1 MTRTLRTSLL
11 FPALLLLHCLHAQC
25 PGCIPDLSCVSDPAF
40 PTLCPSAP
48 PDATA
53 GEPYQADLTFW
64 LPPSFTDPGT
74 GFAVNFLQMTVTGV
88 QGLPLGLD
96 FETNAPGSVYFP
108 PQNAY
113 GCARVCGTP
122 LIAGTYAIEIA
133 VLASVEA
140 SGFNLNVPQTFS
152 LLLNVLPGS
161 GGNTSFT
168 YGPTAGC
175 GSVTASFE
183 ALIDGSPQITSYLW
197 DLGNGSTS
205 TAAVPPAQTYTTAG
219 IHVISLQTT
228 ISAPVLDTLILTG
241 VNDNWC
247 GDVEEPDVP
256 FVGCTGTP
264 DPYFVLTDG
273 GGNTYTSSTVDNST
287 TATWTGLGLV
297 LDTPPYS
304 ISFYDEDAV
313 SQNDLLGTYNLPAG
327 SLGTTFFNV
336 AGGTTGN
343 VRINLQVQQSFND
356 TDTVTVFAVPDLSL
370 IEDEATGTLCATPDD
385 LVNYVWFHD
394 GDTVP
399 NASGP
404 CLLPDSAGLWWAEAI
419 SAQGCST
426 VSDTAVICPTVTIER
441 DGLTLFVP
449 NVFTSYAWSTNGQ
462 PIGGD
467 QPFLIA
473 PADGTYTLTVTDAN
487 GCTVTVTYV
496 LSTVGVAEVAGT
508 LPLHVFPNPS
518 DGRFTMSLPAGAGAG
533 QGRLVDASGRE
544 VQRFTLPGG
553 TTQHSLA
560 ANVAPG
566 SYILLVE
573 GQEGLRWQ
581 ARVVVE

>member
-11 FPALLLLHCLHAQC
+11 LPALLLFHCLHAQC
-25 PGCIPDLSCVSDPAF
+25 PGCVPDLTCVSDPAF

-53 GEPYQADLTFW
+53 GVAYQADLTFW
-64 LPPSFTDPGT
+64 LPPTFTDPGT
-74 GFAVNFLQMTVTGV
+74 GFTVNFQQMTVTGV
-88 QGLPLGLD
+88 QGLPFGLS
-96 FETNAPGSVYFP
+96 FQTNAPGSVYY
-108 PQNAY
+108 PQENAY

-122 LIAGTYAIEIA
+122 LTPGTFAVDIA
-133 VLASVEA
+133 VLASVNFN
-140 SGFNLNVPQTFS
+140 GFNIDVPQTFS

-183 ALIDGSPQITSYLW
+183 ALINGSPQITAYLW

-205 TAAVPPAQTYTTAG
+205 TAAVPPPQTYSTPG

-247 GDVEEPDVP
+247 GAVEEPDVP

-313 SQNDLLGTYNLPAG
+313 SQNDLLGTFNLPTG

-343 VRINLQVQQSFND
+343 VRIGLQVQQSFSD
-356 TDTVTVFAVPDLSL
+356 TDTVTVFAVPELSL
-370 IEDEATGTLCATPDD
+370 QQDEGNGTLCATPND

-399 NASGP
+399 NADGP
-404 CLLPDSAGLWWAEAI
+404 CLLPDSAGLWWVEAI
-419 SAQGCST
+419 SAQGCSAT
-426 VSDTAVICPTVTIER
+426 SDTAVVCPTVTIER

-487 GCTVTVTYV
+487 GCEVTVIYV
-496 LSTVGVAEVAGT
+496 LSTVGVAEQAGVRS
-508 LPLHVFPNPS
+508 LPVFPNPS
-518 DGRFTMSLPAGAGAG
+518 DGRFTITLPAGIG
-533 QGRLVDASGRE
+533 QALARLVDASGRL
-544 VQRFTLPGG
+544 VQRFAMAGGVDQHTLSASV
-553 TTQHSLA
+553 T
-560 ANVAPG
+560 PG
-566 SYILLVE
+566 SYLLLVE
-573 GQEGLRWQ
+573 AQDGQRWQ